1 MQQNN
6 SDNENTKEKDLELND
21 KPKTESAVRSN
32 SKLSELASI
41 IRLKQVIALTFISI
55 TIILVMK
62 FLLLLLGCI
71 NITSFFFESDFDCKN
86 ARLG

>member
-62 FLLLLLGCI
+62 FLLFLV
-71 NITSFFFESDFDCKN
+71 
-86 ARLG
+86 